1 MPKFLKICL
10 TLLFMV
16 LALKLGGVLWLN
28 NAKFIGISF
37 PNLPIIGIS

>member
-1 MPKFLKICL
+1 
-10 TLLFMV
+10 MV

-37 PNLPIIGIS
+37 PNLPIIGISWNFYFIIKMKN